1 MQKKFKIKKGDTVK
15 VIAGAALGQQGVILD
30 VDYTKERVFIEGLS
44 VVNKKHVKPQ
54 SEKANPDGG
63 ILDKD
68 RSLHISNVVLIHN
81 DEPTKVGRK
90 ISKNGS
96 LVRIAKKTGEEIES

>member
-15 VIAGAALGQQGVILD
+15 VIAGAAFRSTRNCID

-54 SEKANPDGG
+54 SDKANPDGG
-63 ILDKD
+63 IIEKD

-81 DEPTKVGRK
+81 
-90 ISKNGS
+90 
-96 LVRIAKKTGEEIES
+96 GESQKLEEK